1 MVLHRIGPLS
11 VAKVVAV
18 LYAIF
23 GLIMGAFLS
32 VAALFRA
39 GGAGVTPLWGVGA
52 VVFFPVL
59 YGVGGFIATLITA
72 WLYNVVAGAVG
83 GVELDLS

>member
-11 VAKVVAV
+11 AAKVVAV

-23 GLIMGAFLS
+23 GLVMGAFLS

-39 GGAGVTPLWGVGA
+39 DGGSTAPLWGVAA

-59 YGVGGFIATLITA
+59 YGVGGFIVTLIAA

>member
-11 VAKVVAV
+11 AAKVVAV

-23 GLIMGAFLS
+23 GLIVGAVFS

-39 GGAGVTPLWGVGA
+39 AGGGIAPLWGVAA
-52 VVFFPVL
+52 VVVFPVL
-59 YGVGGFIATLITA
+59 YALGGFIGALITA

-83 GVELDLS
+83 GIELDLR

>member
-1 MVLHRIGPLS
+1 MVLNRIGPRS
-11 VAKVVAV
+11 AAKVVAV

-23 GLIMGAFLS
+23 GLVVGAFFS
-32 VAALFRA
+32 VAALLRA
-39 GGAGVTPLWGVGA
+39 DGGGIAPRWGVAA

-59 YGVGGFIATLITA
+59 YGVGGFIVTLITA

-83 GVELDLS
+83 GVELDLR

>member
-1 MVLHRIGPLS
+1 MAAQASLTRTEATH
-11 VAKVVAV
+11 
-18 LYAIF
+18 
-23 GLIMGAFLS
+23 GAPS
-32 VAALFRA
+32 NRAPVRREGGRGALRDLRA
-39 GGAGVTPLWGVGA
+39 DGGGIAPLWGVAA

-83 GVELDLS
+83 GLELDLS